1 MLRGGA
7 MQSNIKVRG
16 HEQLNK
22 YYLESSHPQPTEA
35 MALAMAVSLAAHQA
49 RLCQSC
55 LAACSTGF

>member
-1 MLRGGA
+1 